1 MALWKIHSS
10 SYKRSEYIKVLKTGT
25 FLCCLFSTLTNP
37 FVQPMR
43 RLFYGLSA
51 VLWALMSYQRKPIME
66 QYSCFMGC
74 ALRSVTG
81 PIPSRSK
88 NYYCSTL
95 ATLLQR
101 ETTASS
107 LWQGLQCAADLDCT
121 LVPAVCPGK
130 DIRVFHVADRVDFY
144 IVELCKD
151 QFNTY
156 LTTLEWWIIERCSLA
171 VTGWLS
177 MYWVIS
183 MMVDGGLRHLVQL
196 LFP

>member
-1 MALWKIHSS
+1 M
-10 SYKRSEYIKVLKTGT
+10 LKTGT
-25 FLCCLFSTLTNP
+25 FLRCLFSTLTNP

-88 NYYCSTL
+88 NCNCSTL

-156 LTTLEWWIIERCSLA
+156 HQNHFGTVNNRALVPGSDWVTVNVLGDIDDGRWW
-171 VTGWLS
+171 
-177 MYWVIS
+177 
-183 MMVDGGLRHLVQL
+183 
-196 LFP
+196 P